1 MAQGVFAGGI
11 NTNSNMSVAFNR
23 TLSRDAVIA
32 TDGVYFNPAGVV
44 FLAPGFHY
52 SMGWQL
58 ITQRRYIDNTYP
70 LFANNTANPTTSR
83 EFKGKSLAPFFP
95 TFQMA
100 YNRGKFSFQAN
111 AGVTGGGGKCTF
123 DDGLGS
129 FEKIV
134 SETAMA
140 ASGPVSGLA
149 STIDNSLG
157 QQLLGAGVPAALVQ
171 QLGAKG
177 FSSDNY
183 SGSKGSYSATSF
195 MRGRQY
201 YYSLS
206 LGVAYKLT
214 EDLGVAAVARGVYA
228 SSNYYGYVRNI
239 KVGNVPLYTVLDP
252 TKTNAA
258 DIELNCDQSGFGV
271 TPIIGIDYRLGRW
284 NFAAKYEFKTRMRL
298 EELSRQPVPFHR

>member
-1 MAQGVFAGGI
+1 
-11 NTNSNMSVAFNR
+11 
-23 TLSRDAVIA
+23 
-32 TDGVYFNPAGVV
+32 
-44 FLAPGFHY
+44 
-52 SMGWQL
+52 
-58 ITQRRYIDNTYP
+58 
-70 LFANNTANPTTSR
+70 
-83 EFKGKSLAPFFP
+83 
-95 TFQMA
+95 
-100 YNRGKFSFQAN
+100 
-111 AGVTGGGGKCTF
+111 
-123 DDGLGS
+123 
-129 FEKIV
+129 
-134 SETAMA
+134 
-140 ASGPVSGLA
+140 
-149 STIDNSLG
+149 
-157 QQLLGAGVPAALVQ
+157 
-171 QLGAKG
+171 
-177 FSSDNY
+177 
-183 SGSKGSYSATSF
+183 

-298 EELSRQPVPFHR
+298 AELSRQPVPFHR